1 MIETIRSWWTRAKL
15 LWTLL
20 VLVTSAV
27 TGTIAHCHAW
37 ATIEPRVVAL
47 EADVQ
52 AQKTAMAEVR
62 GYVRGIAA
70 KVGARPIHR
79 EGDDD

>member
-1 MIETIRSWWTRAKL
+1 MLDQIKAWWTRAKL
-15 LWTLL
+15 LWTLA
-20 VLVTSAV
+20 VLVVGATTGAV
-27 TGTIAHCHAW
+27 GHCHAW